1 VEWKL
6 PSRVGT
12 PHPPAPAPCGSA
24 AAAACTALAGL
35 AGDLLDLLLP
45 GSCAV
50 CASGCRAALCDACLA
65 RCAAPKGPVCLRC
78 GAPFTRASRAGGC
91 GRCAR
96 FGRPFAF
103 GAAVGL
109 WRYRGTVRALVHAF
123 KYGGRPDVLQP
134 LGARLAAEVRCA
146 ALAAG
151 RPLVVAVPA
160 RRASRRRRGYDQ
172 GRELAIG
179 LARAASLPFEGG
191 ALVRRREGGA
201 QAGSSRARRRVQAAA
216 AFRARPT
223 RVLGRRVL
231 LVDDVLSTGAT
242 ADACARA
249 LLLAGAQRVDVVVL
263 AT

>member
-1 VEWKL
+1 VERTL
-6 PSRVGT
+6 PGT
-12 PHPPAPAPCGSA
+12 FGPSPPGRA
-24 AAAACTALAGL
+24 AAAARAALAGL
-35 AGDLLDLLLP
+35 FGDVLDLLLP
-45 GSCAV
+45 GRCAV
-50 CASGCRAALCDACLA
+50 CAAGCRAPLCDACLA
-65 RCAAPKGPVCLRC
+65 RCAAPAGPACLAC
-78 GAPFTRASRAGGC
+78 GAPFTRAARAGGC

-103 GAAVGL
+103 GTAVGL

-123 KYGGRPDVLQP
+123 KYGGRADVLRP
-134 LGARLAAEVRCA
+134 LGVRLAAEARCV

-172 GRELAIG
+172 ARELAVG
-179 LARAASLPFEGG
+179 LARAARLPFEAG
-191 ALVRRREGGA
+191 ALVRRRQGGA
-201 QAGSSRARRRVQAAA
+201 QAGSSRHRRRAQAAA
-216 AFRARPT
+216 AFRARPA

-249 LLLAGAQRVDVVVL
+249 LLLAGARRVDVVAL